1 MREDILIPHTLQ
13 DGINIVGLT
22 IFLIEFVVDGK
33 IPGDLFVLQILSGQL
48 LADCKAQFL
57 VILQDLGEIL
67 PRTGRYHGQTV
78 HSGLDLV
85 KILGTDIQI
94 ADDAAADTVFQCI
107 GLPRLIAWLNFDH
120 FQAVTGGS
128 VELPDAF
135 VEAGWVAGGDHHPA
149 LRDLMSTKDFV
160 LQEQQHG
167 RGEGLRDAVDLVQKQ
182 NALRFS
188 GGAHTVVDAGDD
200 LAHGVFADLIV
211 LAAVFLFYDHRQ
223 TQCALAGVVGHG
235 IAHKAKPHLI
245 SDLLHNGGLAQA
257 RRTQQ
262 EDGPLMHQWEPVAAQ
277 SVLLQVDLYG
287 IFDLL
292 LCTCYIHD
300 SVSSSVRVFRGSSRR
315 MLSVVST
322 ARMAQ
327 LGTWGLM
334 WSSRLKMKAVL

>member
-1 MREDILIPHTLQ
+1 M
-13 DGINIVGLT
+13 
-22 IFLIEFVVDGK
+22 
-33 IPGDLFVLQILSGQL
+33 QILGSQL
-48 LADCKAQFL
+48 LADCKAQLF
-57 VILQDLGEIL
+57 VILQDLGKVL
-67 PRTGRYHGQTV
+67 PGTGRYHGQTV

-85 KILGTDIQI
+85 KIFGTDIQI
-94 ADDAAADTVFQCI
+94 ADDAAADTVFQRI
-107 GLPRLIAWLNFDH
+107 GLPCFITWLNFDH
-120 FQAVTGGS
+120 LQAVTGGS

-135 VEAGWVAGGDHHPA
+135 VEAGRVAGGDHHPA
-149 LRDLMSTKDFV
+149 LGDLMPTKDFV

-167 RGEGLRDAVDLVQKQ
+167 RGESLGDTVDLVQKQ
-182 NALRFS
+182 DALRFA

-245 SDLLHNGGLAQA
+245 SDLLHNGSLAQTW
-257 RRTQQ
+257 RTQQ
-262 EDGPLMHQWEPVAAQ
+262 EDRPLVHQRKSVAAQ

-300 SVSSSVRVFRGSSRR
+300 SVSSSVRVFCGSSRR